1 MDCLAENAGLRMCIK
16 KSLRAAMDWNA
27 PLNSNIEALA
37 LIVMGF
43 GDGPLEELGL
53 FFFFFNSS
61 NFILFLNFT

>member
-43 GDGPLEELGL
+43 GDGAFGRVR
-53 FFFFFNSS
+53 FFFFFF
-61 NFILFLNFT
+61 FILPILFYF